1 LVLLV
6 VVAAAGDGAAA
17 SEAAAQSPAAYP
29 HRVSSSH
36 VELYWSCARP
46 DPSLVRMEGVAA
58 NPGSAQPIRRLALEL
73 VGVDARG
80 RTLSESTTE
89 ATESQLFTAQST
101 PFALL
106 LRPAGGEAR
115 FDLYYSYVYQDNG
128 GSDRLMSR
136 VRATTSFRTA
146 QTNRFLVR
154 DACAE
159 GQHLNR

>member
-1 LVLLV
+1 MMTAGGGGP
-6 VVAAAGDGAAA
+6 VA
-17 SEAAAQSPAAYP
+17 EAAAQPPAAYA

-36 VELYWSCARP
+36 VDLYWSCARP
-46 DPSLVRMEGVAA
+46 DATLVQVEGVAA
-58 NPGSAQPIRRLALEL
+58 NPASAQPVRRLELEL

-80 RTLSESTTE
+80 RTLSETRTE
-89 ATESQLFTAQST
+89 AAESQLFTAQST
-101 PFALL
+101 PFALT
-106 LRPAGGEAR
+106 LRSAGGESR
-115 FDLYYSYVYQDNG
+115 FDLYYSYVFQDNG

-136 VRATTSFRTA
+136 VRATAPLRMA